1 MKKISLILCVVG
13 FFMSGEAAG
22 AWRPTGKGDVLCQA
36 YHFECQ
42 PELGRLQLTR
52 EVMACD
58 WDGDGQKPAP
68 YAEEAKVLEEKY
80 NIFYP
85 KMYSGFHKEGEP
97 FPSRDHQCQI
107 GENRFD
113 VSMDLIPN
121 WSHPTWICM
130 RNLYFLRA
138 NVRLNGK
145 KIVDDLAF
153 SLPCEVGHHDPDG
166 WEIEK
171 MELSVSYKKSNF
183 ITYNIRPNLILN
195 SNYENYR
202 EYFFDMVDFSEPESK
217 PINNKIIHGKDV
229 DKELLFGLPY
239 RD

>member
-1 MKKISLILCVVG
+1 MKKYFLLCVVG

-85 KMYSGFHKEGEP
+85 KMYSGFHKEGQP
-97 FPSRDHQCQI
+97 FPSREHQCQI

-171 MELSVSYKKSNF
+171 MELSPLRKGVDGASVIIYAPRIGYKRVEKTSFYEHVNF
-183 ITYNIRPNLILN
+183 DNP
-195 SNYENYR
+195 
-202 EYFFDMVDFSEPESK
+202 D
-217 PINNKIIHGKDV
+217 NKIINNIFIHQKDIN
-229 DKELLFGLPY
+229 KSMFHGLPY